1 MPQILPAWVIPCPDG
16 SILPAAI
23 SFRSLLPI
31 THAMMPQMKLS
42 NYAKVLVGARIS
54 KSGTVKAES
63 GDLIGEIE
71 NVATNT
77 NDQIKLTISK
87 RIP

>member
-1 MPQILPAWVIPCPDG
+1 
-16 SILPAAI
+16 
-23 SFRSLLPI
+23 
-31 THAMMPQMKLS
+31 MPQMKLS

-77 NDQIKLTISK
+77 TDQIKLTISK